1 MSAQPR
7 RDCCAT
13 PFAQADLGGMTCEL
27 LVGLTAH
34 GAAVATRT
42 FSAALRDADPEFDS
56 ELLQAVAA
64 GQGGECLRGKVL
76 ESLSRALEED
86 DKERH
91 EAFEEQAGAAVAAAG
106 GGHGGVGDPF
116 EGVLETAEGVD
127 ADELVRQYG
136 DAMTDLVHTQVTI
149 CVK

>member
-1 MSAQPR
+1 
-7 RDCCAT
+7 
-13 PFAQADLGGMTCEL
+13 MTCEL

-34 GAAVATRT
+34 GANAATRT
-42 FSAALRDADPEFDS
+42 FAAALHDSDPEFDS

-64 GQGGECLRGKVL
+64 GQGGECLRGNVL

-86 DKERH
+86 DKERRKS
-91 EAFEEQAGAAVAAAG
+91 EEGATAAAAVAG

-116 EGVLETAEGVD
+116 DGVLETAESVD

-136 DAMTDLVHTQVTI
+136 DAMTDLVHTQVILLRLTI
-149 CVK
+149 YVCCVHQPVVAWLMF